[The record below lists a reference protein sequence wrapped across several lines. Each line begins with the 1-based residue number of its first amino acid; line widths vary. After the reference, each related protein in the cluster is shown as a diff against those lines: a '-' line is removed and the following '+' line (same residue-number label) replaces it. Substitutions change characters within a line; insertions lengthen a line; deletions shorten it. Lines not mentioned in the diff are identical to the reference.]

1 MLWYIII
8 QPQRTRVLR
17 AITGR
22 RCPYSGVGEDFLAR
36 WPVFFS
42 RKRPWLGNQESK
54 NQFQGA
60 KWIVFLRATNGPL
73 TKFIAKNGF
82 FGSKSEF
89 SVPIK
94 HPLFSSNHVLATTEK
109 SCANKKVPFSQI
121 NISVLANF
129 GWFRIF
135 GQKNAYQ
142 PNVKT
147 AVSLY
152 FRPGPGLLWL
162 WIIFWWRGRSH

>member
-1 MLWYIII
+1 MFPLPDINLQLKSALRTKYIFYQSLLYFIYMLWYIII

-22 RCPYSGVGEDFLAR
+22 RCPHSGVGEDFLAR
-36 WPVFFS
+36 RPVFFL
-42 RKRPWLGNQESK
+42 RKQPWLRNQASK

-60 KWIVFLRATNGPL
+60 KWIVFLRDTNGPL

-109 SCANKKVPFSQI
+109 SCANKKVPFSKT
-121 NISVLANF
+121 NISLV
-129 GWFRIF
+129 RIF
-135 GQKNAYQ
+135 LG
-142 PNVKT
+142 
-147 AVSLY
+147 
-152 FRPGPGLLWL
+152 
-162 WIIFWWRGRSH
+162 